1 MSLLSIHAP
10 MSVSIRE
17 AARAWKTRVPAR
29 LKLILAAAIL
39 LLAGDQVWIGLQSP
53 ARAIRSGLAAAAEDT
68 ATLRWTTPPDEVR
81 QAIAA
86 HFPGYDVRVDPTRF
100 PVEVSVLLP
109 AVGRTTCLE
118 ARALARRIEG
128 AVVVALD
135 GYPHATDCQ
144 GENDMTWRIMP

>member
-1 MSLLSIHAP
+1 MSLMSIHAP

-17 AARAWKTRVPAR
+17 AAKACNMRVPAR
-29 LKLILAAAIL
+29 VKLVLAAMIL
-39 LLAGDQVWIGLQSP
+39 LLAADQVWIGLQSP

-81 QAIAA
+81 QAIAT

-100 PVEVSVLLP
+100 PVEVSVVLP

-135 GYPHATDCQ
+135 GYGHAADCR

>member
-10 MSVSIRE
+10 MSVSIRG
-17 AARAWKTRVPAR
+17 AARAWKTCVPAR
-29 LKLILAAAIL
+29 LKLVIAAAIL
-39 LLAGDQVWIGLQSP
+39 LLASDQVWIGLQSP

-100 PVEVSVLLP
+100 PVEVSVVLP

-135 GYPHATDCQ
+135 GYPHATDCR